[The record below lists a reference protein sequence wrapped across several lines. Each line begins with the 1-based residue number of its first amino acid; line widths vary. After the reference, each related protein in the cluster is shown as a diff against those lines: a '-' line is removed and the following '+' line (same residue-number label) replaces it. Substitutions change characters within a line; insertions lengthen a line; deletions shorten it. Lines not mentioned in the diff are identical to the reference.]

1 MWTIDHMVEA
11 LEGTP
16 LMIFQTIVSAN
27 AETFDLYM
35 NNMRSLAVEMF
46 KMAELVIINRCTKTT
61 PRATY
66 RRSIKAVNRSVQVV
80 FDSMVPGEDMGEEEE
95 ELPFDISGD
104 EIHLEDD
111 DYGVWFIDAM
121 ERPELYDG
129 KTMVMKTR
137 VFKAMR
143 MPKGTFVPGRHA
155 MTCCADDI
163 QFIGYLCHT
172 NHAKSSTIKSLKNK
186 MWITLT
192 AEVKVEYN
200 EEYKDKGPVL
210 YAKRIE
216 AAEPPEEELVYF

>member
-1 MWTIDHMVEA
+1 M
-11 LEGTP
+11 EGTP

-46 KMAELVIINRCTKTT
+46 KMAELVIINRCTKAT

-66 RRSIKAVNRSVQVV
+66 RRSIKAVNRRVQVV
-80 FDSMVPGEDMGEEEE
+80 FDSMVPGEDMEEEE
-95 ELPFDISGD
+95 DELPFDISGD

-137 VFKAMR
+137 IFKAMR

-186 MWITLT
+186 MWVTLT

-200 EEYKDKGPVL
+200 EEYQDKGPVL